1 MKIISFLIFLILLVI
16 PIFFIDLSD
25 LIIYFDYYSV
35 FVFLFFIYYLAV
47 KDKNFFIISFY
58 VFFAFITTII
68 ISLLLEHGT
77 YLLEVDEMSYATGVT
92 FKGALTGFL
101 FISSMYFSFKFFQ
114 KTNISVRNLDKSSQA
129 LIFNIFRLLIVTI
142 SIVMFFL
149 LLRFG
154 FPLLMG
160 VHRADY
166 WASYAP
172 SWGGVLA
179 FWLVQLAFPLGYI
192 YAKSR
197 LRKDLY
203 LFLGLLI
210 VTILAGSRFTGIMQ
224 SLVYF
229 LMPIL
234 VLSNNFKIYNPK
246 FVLSFGVVFIL
257 LLSIV
262 LNSFDASSKQEREAN
277 LGLRIALQ
285 AQMWWALDNISTLSP
300 RPANEI
306 IHSYIGLAK
315 NPNEKSVNYLMYLVA
330 PAKSVLA
337 KTETDSTYTMSGFFN
352 SYYFFGYIL
361 GGFINLFWGL
371 VFGFLIFLV
380 YLSIVSS
387 SNILMS
393 FFAFKLLVKVQ
404 NILLNGNV
412 DNIFDLSTY
421 LFIFLVLIFLVLSSR
436 GQKKRLVSNG

>member
-16 PIFFIDLSD
+16 PMFFVGWNEV
-25 LIIYFDYYSV
+25 LIYLDYYSV
-35 FVFLFFIYYLAV
+35 FVFLLFVYYLAI

-58 VFFAFITTII
+58 VFFAFVTTII

-77 YLLEVDEMSYATGVT
+77 YLLEVDEISYATGIT

-101 FISSMYFSFKFFQ
+101 FISSMYYSFKFFQ
-114 KTNISVRNLDKSSQA
+114 RTNISVRNLDSTSQN
-129 LIFNIFRLLIVTI
+129 LVFNIFRLLIVSI
-142 SIVMFFL
+142 SIVMFLL

-154 FPLLMG
+154 FPLFMG

-192 YAKSR
+192 YAKNR

-229 LMPIL
+229 LIPIL
-234 VLSNNFKIYNPK
+234 VMSNKFKIYNPK
-246 FVLSFGVVFIL
+246 FVISFGVVFIL

-262 LNSFDASSKQEREAN
+262 FNSFDASSKQEREAN
-277 LGLRIALQ
+277 LGFRIALQ

-306 IHSYIGLAK
+306 INSYIGLAK

-361 GGFINLFWGL
+361 GGFVNLFWGIIFGVL
-371 VFGFLIFLV
+371 VFLV
-380 YLSIVSS
+380 YLSIASS

-393 FFAFKLLVKVQ
+393 FFAFKLLVKIQ

-412 DNIFDLSTY
+412 DNIFDFSTY
-421 LFIFLVLIFLVLSSR
+421 IFIILILIFLFLSSKNPR
-436 GQKKRLVSNG
+436 KEVGND

>member
-1 MKIISFLIFLILLVI
+1 MKIISFLIFLILLLI
-16 PIFFIDLSD
+16 PMFFVGWSEL
-25 LIIYFDYYSV
+25 LIYFDYYSV
-35 FVFLFFIYYLAV
+35 FIFLFFVYYLAV

-58 VFFAFITTII
+58 VFFAFVTTIV
-68 ISLLLEHGT
+68 ISLLVEHGT
-77 YLLEVDEMSYATGVT
+77 YLLEVDEMSYATGIT

-101 FISSMYFSFKFFQ
+101 FISSMYFSFKLFQ
-114 KTNISVRNLDKSSQA
+114 KTNISVRNLNRPSQI
-129 LIFNIFRLLIVTI
+129 LIFNLFRLLVASI
-142 SIVMFFL
+142 SIVMLLL
-149 LLRFG
+149 LLRYG
-154 FPLLMG
+154 FPLFMG

-179 FWLVQLAFPLGYI
+179 FWLVQLAFPLGYM

-197 LRKDLY
+197 SKKDLY

-229 LMPIL
+229 LIPVL
-234 VLSNNFKIYNPK
+234 VISSKFKIYNPK
-246 FVLSFGVVFIL
+246 FSVSFGVVFVL

-262 LNSFDASSKQEREAN
+262 LNSFDASSKQERQAN

-300 RPANEI
+300 RSTNEI
-306 IHSYIGLAK
+306 INSYIGVAK
-315 NPNEKSVNYLMYLVA
+315 NPNDKSVNYLMYLVA
-330 PAKSVLA
+330 PAKSVLS

-361 GGFINLFWGL
+361 GGIVNIFWG
-371 VFGFLIFLV
+371 VFFGFLIFLV

-421 LFIFLVLIFLVLSSR
+421 FFIVLIFMFLALSTR
-436 GQKKRLVSNG
+436 GKREIGNE

>member
-1 MKIISFLIFLILLVI
+1 M
-16 PIFFIDLSD
+16 
-25 LIIYFDYYSV
+25 
-35 FVFLFFIYYLAV
+35 LFR
-47 KDKNFFIISFY
+47 S
-58 VFFAFITTII
+58 
-68 ISLLLEHGT
+68 
-77 YLLEVDEMSYATGVT
+77 GVT

-114 KTNISVRNLDKSSQA
+114 KTNISVRNLDKGSQA
-129 LIFNIFRLLIVTI
+129 LIFNIFRLLVVTI

-246 FVLSFGVVFIL
+246 FILSFGIVFIL

-262 LNSFDASSKQEREAN
+262 MNSFDASSKQEREAN

-315 NPNEKSVNYLMYLVA
+315 NSNEKSVNYLMYLVA

-361 GGFINLFWGL
+361 GGFINLFWGM

-380 YLSIVSS
+380 YLSIASS

-436 GQKKRLVSNG
+436 GQKKRLVSND